1 MSSSMSDPNDKHQNR
16 LGEESSPYL
25 LQHAENPVDWYPW
38 GPEALSIARRDDRP
52 IFLSIGYSACHW
64 CHVMEHE
71 SFENEQIA
79 ASMNRYFVNIKVD
92 REERPDLDQIYM
104 NSVVALS
111 GRGGWP
117 MSVFLTPE
125 LKPFFGGTYW
135 PPASRMGL
143 PGFGDVIEQVH
154 KAWQTRRDD
163 VLEGAN
169 QLTDA
174 VIKMGSPHSQ
184 AAPLSESLLEQATA
198 QLLHSADRN
207 YGGFGNA
214 PKFPHSMDIR
224 LLLRSWKRFDNA
236 DALWVATRT
245 LERMSR
251 GGIYDHLGG
260 GFHRYATDSKWLVPH
275 FEKMLYDNALL
286 VSAYLEA
293 YQATN
298 NADYARVVRETLD
311 YVQREMTH
319 PDGGF
324 YSTQDADSEGV
335 EGKFFVWSAEEI
347 AEHLGKEQAEI
358 FNGCYDVTPSGNWEG
373 TNILNRVQTDAQ
385 AAQSHRLDEAE
396 LARRLAGCRETLVE
410 VRRNRIAPG
419 RDEKILTS
427 WNGLMIA
434 AMAQA
439 AQVLG
444 EETYQHASRRAADFV
459 LEQMQSEGG
468 RLLHA
473 YKNGRARFNAY
484 LDDYACL
491 IDGLVDA
498 FQATCETRF
507 LDRALEL
514 AEQMIA
520 HFRDRDSGGFFY
532 TSDDHETMIARNVDS
547 QDNATPSGNS
557 MAATALLRLGRITGQ
572 DKFLRTGEETLE
584 RLSGQ
589 LKNFPVAAG
598 QALVALDF
606 LLGPTYEIAVVDGDR
621 PGETGQVLSNIH
633 RRFLPNK
640 VVLRKGDDR
649 SAGSVAPP
657 LKSLL
662 DGKSAVDGNV
672 TTYVCQHG
680 TCQPPV
686 VGIDPLQ
693 AALDAL

>member
-1 MSSSMSDPNDKHQNR
+1 MSDTDEKHQNR
-16 LGEESSPYL
+16 LSDESSPYL
-25 LQHAENPVDWYPW
+25 LQHAGNPVDWYPW
-38 GPEALSIARRDDRP
+38 GAEAIANARRDDRP

-71 SFENEQIA
+71 SFENDEIA

-143 PGFGDVIEQVH
+143 PGFRDVIEQVH
-154 KAWQTRRDD
+154 NAWQTRRDD
-163 VLEGAN
+163 IHEGAN

-174 VIKMGSPHSQ
+174 VIKMGTPHSQ
-184 AAPLSESLLEQATA
+184 AAPLNEPLLEQATA

-224 LLLRSWKRFDNA
+224 LLLRSWKRFANA
-236 DALWVATRT
+236 DALSVTTLT

-260 GFHRYATDSKWLVPH
+260 GFHRYSTDAKWLAPH

-286 VSAYLEA
+286 VTAYLEA
-293 YQATN
+293 YQATS

-311 YVQREMTH
+311 YILREMTH

-335 EGKFFVWSAEEI
+335 EGKFFVWSAEEVT
-347 AEHLGKEQAEI
+347 EHLGREQAEI
-358 FNGCYDVTPSGNWEG
+358 FNSCYDVTPGGNWEG
-373 TNILNRVQTDAQ
+373 TNILNRVKTDAQ
-385 AAQSHRLDEAE
+385 AAQLFRLEEAE
-396 LARRLAGCRETLVE
+396 LARLLAVSREKLFQ

-444 EETYQHASRRAADFV
+444 EKTYQHASCRAADFV
-459 LEQMQSEGG
+459 LEQLQSDEG

-473 YKNGRARFNAY
+473 YKDGRVRFNAY

-491 IDGLVDA
+491 IDGLVDV
-498 FQATCETRF
+498 FQATGETRF

-514 AEQMIA
+514 AEQMIV
-520 HFRDRDSGGFFY
+520 HFRDASSGGFFY

-557 MAATALLRLGRITGQ
+557 MAATALLRIGRITGQ
-572 DKFLRTGEETLE
+572 DRFSRTGEETLE

-606 LLGPTYEIAVVDGDR
+606 LLGPSYEMAVVDGDR
-621 PGETGQVLSNIH
+621 PGETDEVLTAMH

-640 VVLRKGDDR
+640 VVLRKGNDR
-649 SAGSVAPP
+649 AAGSVP
-657 LKSLL
+657 SLL
-662 DGKSAVDGNV
+662 ESLWDGKVAVDGNV
-672 TTYVCQHG
+672 TTYICQHG
-680 TCQPPV
+680 TCQAPV
-686 VGIDPLQ
+686 VGTGPLQ